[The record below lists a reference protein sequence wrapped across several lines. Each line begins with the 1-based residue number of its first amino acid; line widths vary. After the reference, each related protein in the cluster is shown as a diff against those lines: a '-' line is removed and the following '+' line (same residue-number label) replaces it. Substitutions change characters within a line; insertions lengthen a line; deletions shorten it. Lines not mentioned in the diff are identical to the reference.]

1 MHTTVTP
8 FTLHRWQEGK
18 RPERLNGWR
27 GVSPE
32 FGELTLVCPLPR
44 TLPEIVT
51 SELRGG
57 LVPPASYES
66 RGIHAENL
74 DLPTLNRAT
83 LRVGD
88 RVVYMTRNRLGATLH
103 QRSLMLRHAGDD
115 YRLSALDKRGYVLT
129 RAADEEDPGVTV
141 TVRES
146 GRGKGRKLTVQATG
160 RAEGGDLSLALIF
173 AGVDR
178 SALTRF
184 GAVKA
189 GVRRATELWAEA
201 NA

>member
-1 MHTTVTP
+1 MHSTVTP
-8 FTLHRWQEGK
+8 FTLHRWQEGR

-32 FGELTLVCPLPR
+32 FGEITLVAPVPR
-44 TLPEIVT
+44 TLPEVVV
-51 SELRGG
+51 SEIRGG
-57 LVPPASYES
+57 LLPPAVYES

-74 DLPTLNRAT
+74 TLPTLNRAT
-83 LRVGD
+83 LRVAD
-88 RVVYMTRNRLGATLH
+88 RIVPMSRNRMGATLN
-103 QRSLMLRHAGDD
+103 QRALSLRHAGDT
-115 YRLSALDKRGYVLT
+115 YRLSALDKRGYVLS
-129 RAADEEDPGVTV
+129 RAADAEDPGVTI

-146 GRGKGRKLTVQATG
+146 GRGKGRKLTVRAAG

-184 GAVKA
+184 GAVRA